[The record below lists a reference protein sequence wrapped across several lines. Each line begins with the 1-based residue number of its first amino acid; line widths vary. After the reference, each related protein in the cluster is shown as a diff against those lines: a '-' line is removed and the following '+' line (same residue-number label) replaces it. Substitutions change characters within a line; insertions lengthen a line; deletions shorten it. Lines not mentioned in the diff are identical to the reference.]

1 MTTTPHP
8 TAPSR
13 TAAAH
18 SKPAPPTRHTVHVR
32 TSDGTTLT
40 LHLPDECAL
49 TIDVDGR
56 EYVGVLMPTN
66 TAEEVRPVAVV
77 TFDADGEGS
86 TSEPVGYAVPA
97 SASSPVS
104 MLVGS
109 SGPSRVEVGELPC
122 RAWGCECVGDGV
134 VDG

>member
-8 TAPSR
+8 ATPPR
-13 TAAAH
+13 TAAAQ
-18 SKPAPPTRHTVHVR
+18 SEPAPTRHTVRVR

-56 EYVGVLMPTN
+56 EYVGVLMPTD

-97 SASSPVS
+97 PASSPVS
-104 MLVGS
+104 TLVGGG
-109 SGPSRVEVGELPC
+109 GPSRVEVGELPC